1 MTEVLRLRHNALE
14 WRLVEGEIV
23 ALDLERSEYLLVNR
37 TGAVLWPLLV
47 AGASPAE
54 MVDRLVE
61 RYGLDE
67 ALVRADIDAFV
78 AGLAARQ
85 LLEA

>member
-78 AGLAARQ
+78 AVLAARQ